1 MWWAYKPTSK
11 SFRESVERA
20 AEIRGPF
27 ALPGNGGDGHR
38 QFDHDDISLAEYTA
52 DSHNPAMMAYSK
64 KHLPVLVFLALAL
77 TACAGAKIEPVT
89 EEPLTAEEQ
98 RDRSGGKLLGDDALT
113 LSAGRFRNR
122 DENSGGGGGIGVN
135 SYLWRASLDT
145 LAFMPLSSADPFGG
159 VIISDWYSPP
169 ESPNERF
176 KVTVFILDTELR
188 SDGLRAS
195 VFRQQRTDQSA
206 EWTDAAVDDTT
217 PPRLEEAILTR
228 ARELRISNTS

>member
-1 MWWAYKPTSK
+1 MAHLKIIWPT
-11 SFRESVERA
+11 
-20 AEIRGPF
+20 
-27 ALPGNGGDGHR
+27 
-38 QFDHDDISLAEYTA
+38 
-52 DSHNPAMMAYSK
+52 
-64 KHLPVLVFLALAL
+64 LAL
-77 TACAGAKIEPVT
+77 TAMVLTACSGITVEPVT

-98 RDRSGGKLLGDDALT
+98 RDRSAGKLFGEDALT

-122 DENSGGGGGIGVN
+122 DESRGGTGIGVN

-176 KVTVFILDTELR
+176 KVTVFILDTQLR

-195 VFRQQRTDQSA
+195 VFRQLRDDQSSQ
-206 EWTDAAVDDTT
+206 WIDAAVDDTT
-217 PPRLEEAILTR
+217 PPRLEDAILTR
-228 ARELRISNTS
+228 ARELRISSTS

>member
-1 MWWAYKPTSK
+1 M
-11 SFRESVERA
+11 RRA
-20 AEIRGPF
+20 AVFRGPF
-27 ALPGNGGDGHR
+27 SMPHR
-38 QFDHDDISLAEYTA
+38 HLHEDDI
-52 DSHNPAMMAYSK
+52 
-64 KHLPVLVFLALAL
+64 FLALCITESHNLPHMAHHTVTFPAL
-77 TACAGAKIEPVT
+77 VAAALVLGACSGVNVEPVT

-98 RDRSGGKLLGDDALT
+98 RDRSAGKLFGEDALT

-122 DENSGGGGGIGVN
+122 DASGGGNSGIGVN

-176 KVTVFILDTELR
+176 KVTVFILDTVLR

-195 VFRQQRTDQSA
+195 VFRQSRVDQSSQ
-206 EWTDAAVDDTT
+206 WTDAAVDDAT
-217 PPRLEEAILTR
+217 PPRLEDAILTR
-228 ARELRISNTS
+228 ARELRISNTG